1 MKDYLEIFNDV
12 VLLATFQPRWSERF
26 SSAPRAV
33 EPSRSR
39 ALQTL
44 GPDRGSNGPLR
55 I

>member
-1 MKDYLEIFNDV
+1 MNDYLEIFSDV
-12 VLLATFQPRWSERF
+12 VLLATFQPRWCERF

-39 ALQTL
+39 TLQTFGSDRRSD
-44 GPDRGSNGPLR
+44 GPQR